1 MCLRI
6 AGAGESIMI
15 FFFSGSRIHFLF
27 FICVLFSILLFF
39 YLLMYIYIH
48 SCVTLITYLKIY
60 SSPNLSFSLSFLFDL
75 NSCFFRLLVCFITSR
90 VLVFTSYYI
99 GRYSNPRWFISL
111 IFLFVLSILLL
122 INVNDLFILILG
134 WDGLGVISFLLI
146 LHYQTRTTSY
156 SGLITLFTNRLGD
169 SLLVLFICLFFI
181 KFVDSR
187 IVVSSLAKSSPI
199 IVSVFLLGVITKSAL
214 FPFSRWLPA
223 AIAAPTP
230 ISALVHSS
238 TLVTA
243 GLYLI
248 IRFYSS
254 LFPLCLS
261 EGFSARGR
269 GTSLIV
275 LVSLFTS
282 FYAGINSLV
291 EQDLKKIVALSTL
304 SHMGFIRLA
313 LFSGALSLAFFHLFS
328 HALFKSLLFISVG
341 ELIVVYSHS
350 QDKRFISNASNL
362 SSHSAGLITFAVISL
377 VGLPFVS
384 GFYSK
389 DYILESLR
397 YSYISFF
404 LYFVLLVNLFFT
416 FLYSFIMYRVL
427 LSISSHPTLTMVNPL
442 VGFRGYYLI
451 LGLMT
456 VLFSSLYNWVVGG
469 LFYVLLLPPLW
480 KLTPFIMFGVI
491 VLGFYMFLDRSL
503 TWFKN
508 FRKGYFY
515 LSSILFL
522 TPLVSS
528 LSSLSFFYS
537 MPLVIKT
544 WESGLLRGAM
554 RRAGLYAHTLSSFSY
569 YFFKIFTLST
579 GVYILF
585 FCQFTFLLWVFMS

>member
-1 MCLRI
+1 M
-6 AGAGESIMI
+6 
-15 FFFSGSRIHFLF
+15 
-27 FICVLFSILLFF
+27 
-39 YLLMYIYIH
+39 
-48 SCVTLITYLKIY
+48 
-60 SSPNLSFSLSFLFDL
+60 
-75 NSCFFRLLVCFITSR
+75 
-90 VLVFTSYYI
+90 
-99 GRYSNPRWFISL
+99 
-111 IFLFVLSILLL
+111 
-122 INVNDLFILILG
+122 
-134 WDGLGVISFLLI
+134 ISFLLI
-146 LHYQTRTTSY
+146 LHYQTRITSY

-187 IVVSSLAKSSPI
+187 IVVSFLAKSSPI
-199 IVSVFLLGVITKSAL
+199 IISVFLLGVITKSAL

-261 EGFSARGR
+261 EGFSARG
-269 GTSLIV
+269 TSLIV

-313 LFSGALSLAFFHLFS
+313 LSSGALSLAFFHLFS

-362 SSHSAGLITFAVISL
+362 SSHSAGLMTFAVISL

-389 DYILESLR
+389 DYILESLG

-427 LSISSHPTLTMVNPL
+427 LSVSSHFTLTMVSPL
-442 VGFRGYYLI
+442 DGLRGYYLI
-451 LGLMT
+451 LRLMT
-456 VLFSSLYNWVVGG
+456 VLFSSLYN
-469 LFYVLLLPPLW
+469 
-480 KLTPFIMFGVI
+480 
-491 VLGFYMFLDRSL
+491 
-503 TWFKN
+503 
-508 FRKGYFY
+508 
-515 LSSILFL
+515 
-522 TPLVSS
+522 
-528 LSSLSFFYS
+528 
-537 MPLVIKT
+537 
-544 WESGLLRGAM
+544 
-554 RRAGLYAHTLSSFSY
+554 
-569 YFFKIFTLST
+569 
-579 GVYILF
+579 
-585 FCQFTFLLWVFMS
+585 